1 MKTVVQ
7 RVTRAQVSVGGAVV
21 AAVARGVLLLVGVE
35 KGDAE
40 ADADATAR
48 KIAALRIFPSPSAL
62 AGKAPMDLTLAEIGG
77 GCLVVSQ
84 FTLCA
89 SLAKGNRP
97 SFEPAEAPPR
107 AEALYLRVAEGLR
120 AAGLP
125 VALGRFGAD
134 MAVELVNDGPVT
146 FLVVAKDGA
155 LVKT

>member
-1 MKTVVQ
+1 VKTVVQ
-7 RVTRAQVSVGGAVV
+7 RVTRAQVSVDGAIV
-21 AAVARGVLLLVGVE
+21 AAVARGVMLLVGVE
-35 KGDAE
+35 KGDGE

-48 KIAALRIFPSPSAL
+48 KIAALRIFPSPSTSP
-62 AGKAPMDLTLAEIGG
+62 GKAPMDLTLAEIGG

-97 SFEPAEAPPR
+97 SFEPAEAPAR

-120 AAGLP
+120 AAGLL

-146 FLVVAKDGA
+146 FLVVARDGA
-155 LVKT
+155 LVKS